1 LDDYNQWLEAIG
13 QMVPNTQSA
22 IIAFTSDHESKAEK
36 KACWPNNDFV
46 SDELNSLVAFSISQQ
61 SSSTSAVSGSN
72 YRTVL
77 PIMSSDNEVVC
88 YLGIEVNLGNGSQ
101 ESVKRIVEW
110 SGVWLGLLL
119 QQDSEKKRLHNST
132 PATVNDLDNSL
143 AVSSLQANAPLIDS
157 AESSVSSFKNHLLYR
172 YKYLFVFFVITL
184 FLFIPVEYRISVDAV
199 IEGEIESPIIAPFDG
214 YIKSSKFKA
223 GDQVDISTVIA
234 ELDERDISLKL
245 NKLKGQFQ
253 EKENSYRQVLASGER
268 GKAEVLKA
276 KMAQLSAQ
284 IETVTL
290 ALSQTE
296 LRSRISGVLISGDL
310 SRSIGAPVNKGDVL
324 FKIAP
329 LDQYRTMLRIK
340 EADIRF
346 MQQGLSAQLKLTS
359 LPSDTYTVELQKPSP
374 VFTDENNE
382 VIYLAEAVME
392 EGNYSALRPGM
403 EGIAKVNVGSYS
415 LGWSLFHH
423 FSDWVRMQYWALK
436 P

>member
-1 LDDYNQWLEAIG
+1 
-13 QMVPNTQSA
+13 MVPNTQSV
-22 IIAFTSDHESKAEK
+22 IIAFTSEHDGKAEK
-36 KACWPNNDFV
+36 RVCWPNNDFV
-46 SDELNSLVAFSISQQ
+46 SDELNSLIAFSISQQ

-72 YRTVL
+72 YRMVL
-77 PIMSSDNEVVC
+77 PILSSDDEVVC
-88 YLGIEVNLGNGSQ
+88 YLGIEVNLGSGSQ

-110 SGVWLGLLL
+110 SGVWLGFLL
-119 QQDSEKKRLHNST
+119 QQDHEKKRLHNSGAAIANDIDNT
-132 PATVNDLDNSL
+132 P
-143 AVSSLQANAPLIDS
+143 VSSSLHKNASLTNS
-157 AESSVSSFKNHLLYR
+157 AGSTDSSVNSVKKHLLCR

-340 EADIRF
+340 EGDIRF